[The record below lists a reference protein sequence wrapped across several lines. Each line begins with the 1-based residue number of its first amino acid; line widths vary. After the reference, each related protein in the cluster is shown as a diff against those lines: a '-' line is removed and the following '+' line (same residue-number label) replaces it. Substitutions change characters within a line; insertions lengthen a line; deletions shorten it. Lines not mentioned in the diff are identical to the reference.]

1 MGDGGGMAMEC
12 GVDVKTTLFHRR
24 WGSCRGLFCGDVGG
38 GGVLYLDFRKLL
50 RTEKEVSEMLC

>member
-24 WGSCRGLFCGDVGG
+24 WGRVVAFSVGTS
-38 GGVLYLDFRKLL
+38 V
-50 RTEKEVSEMLC
+50 EKGYYMYYIWILESY